1 MESKNDEEEA
11 DIMKLKSQKKKKYEA
26 ECEKVE
32 KTLDLERSRA
42 FKKKENL
49 NIEYENSV
57 AKRDK
62 IKLAAETKGMRMEE
76 RKTVEKL
83 EHVLGQR
90 TSQSASIGREFLS

>member
-1 MESKNDEEEA
+1 M
-11 DIMKLKSQKKKKYEA
+11 
-26 ECEKVE
+26 
-32 KTLDLERSRA
+32 DLERSRA